1 MPFVD
6 PSQLPEKMPGEGWHG
21 RFFHSEHMTFGYYE
35 IDAGAAVHEHFH
47 ENEEVWHVLDGEMEI
62 TIGRE
67 TEFVGAGRAAIVPA
81 DTPHSARAVTAC
93 QVIVVDQPVR
103 ATLAGISLVD

>member
-1 MPFVD
+1 MAAIDVSAIDVKQP
-6 PSQLPEKMPGEGWHG
+6 KPGWNG
-21 RFFHSEHMTFGYYE
+21 RFIQSERMTFAYYD
-35 IDAGAAVHEHFH
+35 IDAGAAVHQHFH

-67 TEFVGAGRAAIVPA
+67 TELVGAGRAAIVPA
-81 DTPHSARAVTAC
+81 DIPHSARAVTTC
-93 QVIVVDQPVR
+93 RVIVVDQPTR